1 MTRKINIWHW
11 PKTITKSWKR
21 NQNLAL
27 ELAVSDHII
36 SPTTWQKG
44 QLPPIFAKRCNVIFD
59 GIDLNKY
66 KPGEPSDLRKDVIT
80 YGTRGMDPMRCFP
93 QFILSLPKV
102 LDELKKAKVE
112 IAGQDEV
119 FYGNPCKNNT
129 WKDWAQNTILEN
141 GLENRVKWV
150 GRLPPGK
157 YERWLQSSSS
167 HVYLTHPFVTSWSLV
182 EAYCCGT
189 PLIVSDLQLS
199 HEICSSSEGVTFAD
213 HRNKEELSGKIIKHY
228 HNISKTDRRYLARVR
243 PRLKWGVKESLEK
256 WGLVAGV
263 KLTTTH

>member
-1 MTRKINIWHW
+1 M
-11 PKTITKSWKR
+11 
-21 NQNLAL
+21 
-27 ELAVSDHII
+27 
-36 SPTTWQKG
+36 
-44 QLPPIFAKRCNVIFD
+44 
-59 GIDLNKY
+59 
-66 KPGEPSDLRKDVIT
+66 
-80 YGTRGMDPMRCFP
+80 
-93 QFILSLPKV
+93 
-102 LDELKKAKVE
+102 E

-199 HEICSSSEGVTFAD
+199 HEICSSPEGVTFAD

-228 HNISKTDRRYLARVR
+228 HNISKSGRRDLARVR
-243 PRLKWGVKESLEK
+243 PRLKWGSKKVLRSG
-256 WGLVAGV
+256 GLWLV
-263 KLTTTH
+263 